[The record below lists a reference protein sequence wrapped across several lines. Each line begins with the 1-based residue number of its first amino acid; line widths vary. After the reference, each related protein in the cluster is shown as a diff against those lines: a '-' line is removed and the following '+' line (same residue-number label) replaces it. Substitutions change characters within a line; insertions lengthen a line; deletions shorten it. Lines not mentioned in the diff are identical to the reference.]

1 MTNLHFLSPIQNLQ
15 IDSANKQQL
24 GLLMLLTTNNIYCK
38 ILTKCSIEQN
48 ISIDFTQ
55 IEEHQSIALIREL
68 CDLMEE
74 HLLSQ

>member
-1 MTNLHFLSPIQNLQ
+1 MTNFDFLSPIQNLQ

-24 GLLMLLTTNNIYCK
+24 GLLMLLTANNFYCK
-38 ILTKCSIEQN
+38 ILAKCNSEQN
-48 ISIDFTQ
+48 ISIDFAQ
-55 IEEHQSIALIREL
+55 LEEHQSIALIREL

>member
-1 MTNLHFLSPIQNLQ
+1 MTNFDFLSTIQNLQ

-24 GLLMLLTTNNIYCK
+24 GLLMLLTTNSFYCK
-38 ILTKCSIEQN
+38 ILAKCNSEQN
-48 ISIDFTQ
+48 ISIDFAQ
-55 IEEHQSIALIREL
+55 LEEHQSIALIREL

>member
-1 MTNLHFLSPIQNLQ
+1 MTNFNFLSPIQNLQ

-24 GLLMLLTTNNIYCK
+24 GLLMLLTANSFYCK
-38 ILTKCSIEQN
+38 ILAKCNSEQN
-48 ISIDFTQ
+48 ISIDFAQ
-55 IEEHQSIALIREL
+55 LEEHQSIALIREL

>member
-1 MTNLHFLSPIQNLQ
+1 MTNLDFLSPIQNLQ

-24 GLLMLLTTNNIYCK
+24 GLLMLLTTNSIYCK
-38 ILTKCSIEQN
+38 VLAKCNSEQN
-48 ISIDFTQ
+48 ISIDFAQ
-55 IEEHQSIALIREL
+55 LEDHQSIALIREL

>member
-1 MTNLHFLSPIQNLQ
+1 MTNLNFLSPIQNLQ

-24 GLLMLLTTNNIYCK
+24 GLLMLLATNNIYCK
-38 ILTKCSIEQN
+38 IFAKCSVEQN
-48 ISIDFTQ
+48 ISIDFAQ
-55 IEEHQSIALIREL
+55 LEEHQSIALIREL

>member
-1 MTNLHFLSPIQNLQ
+1 MTNLNFLSPIQNLQ

-48 ISIDFTQ
+48 INIDFTQ
-55 IEEHQSIALIREL
+55 LEEHQSIALIREL

>member
-1 MTNLHFLSPIQNLQ
+1 MTNFDFLSPIQNLQ

-24 GLLMLLTTNNIYCK
+24 GLLMLLTANSFYCS

-48 ISIDFTQ
+48 ISIDFAQ
-55 IEEHQSIALIREL
+55 LEEHQSIALIREL

-74 HLLSQ
+74 HLLNQ

>member
-1 MTNLHFLSPIQNLQ
+1 MTNFDFLSTIQNLQ

-24 GLLMLLTTNNIYCK
+24 GLLMLLATNNIYSK
-38 ILTKCSIEQN
+38 ILAKCNSEQN

-55 IEEHQSIALIREL
+55 LEEHQSIALIREL